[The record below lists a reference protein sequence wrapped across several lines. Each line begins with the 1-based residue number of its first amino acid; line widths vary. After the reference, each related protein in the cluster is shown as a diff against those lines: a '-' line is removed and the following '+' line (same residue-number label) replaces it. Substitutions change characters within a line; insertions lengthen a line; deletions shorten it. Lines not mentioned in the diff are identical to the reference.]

1 MVMVL
6 ESIFGFDLSLP
17 LNYLLKG
24 FEEKTLV
31 IQVSRFSN
39 IYWILNLTSIRG
51 YAGSIFICFIHVLGN
66 ERSHIGSEEESSLTE
81 GVLSSDG
88 D

>member
-31 IQVSRFSN
+31 IQVFKIFKHLLDPQSN
-39 IYWILNLTSIRG
+39 FN
-51 YAGSIFICFIHVLGN
+51 
-66 ERSHIGSEEESSLTE
+66 
-81 GVLSSDG
+81 
-88 D
+88 